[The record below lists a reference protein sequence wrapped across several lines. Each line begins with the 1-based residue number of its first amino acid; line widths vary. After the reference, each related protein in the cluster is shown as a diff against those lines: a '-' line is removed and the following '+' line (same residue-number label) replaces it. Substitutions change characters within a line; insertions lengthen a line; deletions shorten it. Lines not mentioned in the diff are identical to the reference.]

1 MRRVAITTVVTL
13 LLVVVSCGPAVGAE
27 GGPCTSGGACDAG
40 LSCLSSLCVDS
51 GDGPGGEAEGEGE
64 GGCRGDVGGDNDLAD
79 CSGLPSACA
88 DISDA
93 CEAGFFTL
101 RAGLAQAAFDCFAR
115 EPGCANPEATTSSCF
130 SSLLAC
136 DNASAQTICGR
147 AEQTCLAAN
156 DAGFDGAGCGSDLKP
171 MNDDFIVLYTDCFN
185 GNLNQP
191 CNVLHD
197 ACFEDAFARL
207 VNE

>member
-1 MRRVAITTVVTL
+1 MRRAATV
-13 LLVVVSCGPAVGAE
+13 LLVSLAFAGCGPSVGAE
-27 GGPCTSGGACDAG
+27 GGPCTAGGACDDG
-40 LSCLSSLCVDS
+40 LTCLSNLCVDDDD
-51 GDGPGGEAEGEGE
+51 DGGGAEGEGE
-64 GGCRGDVGGDNDLAD
+64 GDCRGDAGGDNDLGD
-79 CSGLPSACA
+79 CATLPSGCA
-88 DISDA
+88 DITDA
-93 CEAGFFTL
+93 CEAGFLTL
-101 RAGLAQAAFDCFAR
+101 RAGLAQGAFDCFAA
-115 EPGCANPEATTSSCF
+115 EQSCADPEGTTSRCF
-130 SSLLAC
+130 SSLSAC

-147 AEQTCLAAN
+147 ADQACQ
-156 DAGFDGAGCGSDLKP
+156 DASDTGFDRTGCEGDLKP